1 MMALAVCLLFDR
13 ASDRAVRGLWSRLE
27 AEGVPTLLSLTH
39 GRHRAHL
46 SYAVALAWDLDLV
59 HDAVSALPDS
69 GPVTLAVHGTLLF
82 PRGRAALAASVTA
95 DVAARQ
101 DRVARAVVGTGA
113 MLHHHYEPGQW
124 VPHVSAATRVK
135 RSQLGTVARL
145 VHDVLPLTLH
155 AESAALIDSGTGEI
169 WPLATVP

>member
-1 MMALAVCLLFDR
+1 MALAVCILFDR
-13 ASDRAVRGLWSRLE
+13 AGDRAVRELWSRLE

-39 GRHRAHL
+39 GHHRAHL
-46 SYAVALAWDLDLV
+46 SYAVALKWDLDRV
-59 HDAVSALPDS
+59 RDAVAALPDG
-69 GPVTLAVHGTLLF
+69 GPFPLVVHGTLLF

-113 MLHHHYEPGQW
+113 LLHHHYEPGQW

-135 RSQLGTVARL
+135 RSQLGTVTRL
-145 VHDVLPLTLH
+145 VHDVLPLTLQ

-169 WPLATVP
+169 WPLPNVL